1 MGVWGTGIFQDDNAC
16 DIRGEYRDY
25 LGEGLEG
32 AAATA
37 RILEEFKSTLSDPV
51 ESGVVWLALAAV
63 QWKHGR
69 LEAETLRQA
78 LLAIDSERDLNR
90 WDAGTKDFSKRKSA
104 LEKLRAQI
112 TSPQPAAK
120 KVALRLLAECIWQV
134 GDLVAYTLPSQKLLI
149 FRVIGH
155 HTDKGGIY
163 SILEILDWNGNQ
175 IPSKEVLEAVG
186 FKTSS
191 VNYRTTIS
199 KIMLVGLRKKSA
211 ARLKKLNFSLKPS
224 QTPERSSVVH
234 FKEFDEFLKEWFQ
247 QE

>member
-16 DIRGEYRDY
+16 DIRDDYRDY
-25 LGEGLEG
+25 LGAGLEG
-32 AAATA
+32 PAATA
-37 RILEEFKSTLSDPV
+37 RILEEFKSMLADPV
-51 ESGVVWLALAAV
+51 ESSVVWLALAAV

-69 LEAETLRQA
+69 LESETLQQA
-78 LLAIDSERDLNR
+78 LLVIDSGRDLNK
-90 WDAGTKDFSKRKSA
+90 WEAGTKDFSKRKSA
-104 LEKLRAQI
+104 LERMRAQI

-120 KVALRLLAECIWQV
+120 KVAHRVRAECGWQV
-134 GDLVAYTLPSQKLLI
+134 GDLVAYTLLSQKLLI

-155 HTDKGGIY
+155 HTDKGGTY
-163 SILEILDWNGNQ
+163 PTLEIMDWSGNQ
-175 IPSKEVLEAVG
+175 IPSKEALEAVG
-186 FKTSS
+186 FRTSS

-211 ARLKKLNFSLKPS
+211 ARLKKLDFSLKPS

-234 FKEFDEFLKEWFQ
+234 FKEFDEFLKKWFQ